1 MMKLILL
8 LLCASCIRIESA
20 QIQVKTSKE
29 LKSALLKVKPGDTI
43 SLDDGTYTD
52 DKFTVTV
59 SGTKSDPITLKGSSK
74 AILSTGDISSGY
86 GLYLNNVNNWK
97 LVGFSVKTA
106 QKVSYY
112 PCITLYHH

>member
-1 MMKLILL
+1 MKLFLVVILF
-8 LLCASCIRIESA
+8 CVSCILIDSA
-20 QIQVKTSKE
+20 QIQVKTSKD

-43 SLDDGTYTD
+43 NLDDGTYTD

-74 AILSTGDISSGY
+74 AILTTGDINSGY
-86 GLYLNNVNNWK
+86 GLYFNRVNYWK

-106 QKVSYY
+106 QKVSL
-112 PCITLYHH
+112 PHITRTP